1 MNYFKLA
8 FTAFITA
15 VFMVSCVPSK
25 KYNEL
30 VEREKTCSEELAKY
44 KKMSLNYE
52 SLAKD
57 LEMKFDLA
65 NKDLIKLRKDT
76 SALGEKLRLLKRDY
90 NIIKTQTIELENSFN
105 KLKNL
110 SARETATLQAELKV
124 KNLSLQEKEDALLGL
139 EEELKEKE
147 RLLSERE
154 KRVNE
159 LEDLLRKKEDGIRE
173 LKERVAKALKGFE
186 GQGLTV
192 EQKNGRIYV
201 SLEAKLLF
209 RSGSTA
215 VEEEGIKAL
224 IQLGKVLEG
233 EKDLEIIVEGHTDT
247 DKLNS
252 DTSPKNNW
260 ELSVLRATS
269 VVDILLANSDV
280 TPSQL
285 MAAGRGE
292 FYPVSDTEK
301 AKNRRIEVIISPNL
315 NELYEIISND

>member
-1 MNYFKLA
+1 MFQLRIDWAIDIMKPFAVKKDIDEEFL
-8 FTAFITA
+8 FTFLTVAI
-15 VFMVSCVPSK
+15 
-25 KYNEL
+25 YNK
-30 VEREKTCSEELAKY
+30 EKIL
-44 KKMSLNYE
+44 
-52 SLAKD
+52 
-57 LEMKFDLA
+57 
-65 NKDLIKLRKDT
+65 
-76 SALGEKLRLLKRDY
+76 
-90 NIIKTQTIELENSFN
+90 
-105 KLKNL
+105 
-110 SARETATLQAELKV
+110 
-124 KNLSLQEKEDALLGL
+124 
-139 EEELKEKE
+139 EELKEKE

-159 LEDLLRKKEDGIRE
+159 LEDLLRKKEKGIRE

-215 VEEEGIKAL
+215 VEDEGIKAL

-252 DTSPKNNW
+252 ATSPKNNW

-269 VVDILLANSDV
+269 VVDILLANSGV
-280 TPSQL
+280 TPTQL